1 MKRKIIVIGGGFAG
15 IEFIKK
21 IDETLFD
28 VLLIDKINH
37 HQFQPLFYQ
46 VATSQLEPASISFP
60 LRNIFKTKKNLQIRL
75 AEVLSIDSA
84 NNKIKTTIGEFCYDL
99 LVIAIGCTT
108 NFFGN
113 DELKSHAFTLKTTYD
128 AINIRN
134 HILQTFENIISA
146 EAGEKEGLMNLTI
159 VGAGPTGVELAGAF
173 AEIKKNILPKD
184 YPNIDFTHFKIN
196 LIEGSK
202 DTLNSMSLLAK
213 RTSKKYLQKM
223 GVNIITETFVKGYDG
238 NFLELSNGNII
249 KSKTVIWAAGVIGNT
264 IKGLPDSVQKVGNRI
279 DVNRT
284 NLVNGTQNIFA
295 LGDIAFMQTPKY
307 PNGHPQVANVAIN
320 QAKYLAY
327 NLNKTKTNEF
337 EYNDLGSMATIGRNK
352 AVVDLP
358 HFKFKGYFAWL
369 IWMFL
374 HLMLILSVR
383 NKLIIFINW
392 VWAYLTKDTSLRLI
406 LKQTKNY

>member
-1 MKRKIIVIGGGFAG
+1 MIIVIGGGFAG
-15 IEFIKK
+15 IQFIKK
-21 IDETLFD
+21 IDDTLFD

-60 LRNIFKTKKNLQIRL
+60 LRNVFKSKKNLQIRL
-75 AEVLSIDSA
+75 AEVHSIDSV
-84 NNKIKTTIGEFCYDL
+84 NNKIETTIGEFFYDY

-113 DELKSHAFTLKTTYD
+113 DEIRSHAFTLKTTYD

-134 HILQTFENIISA
+134 HILQTFEDIISA
-146 EAGEKEGLMNLTI
+146 EASDREGLLNLTI

-173 AEIKKNILPKD
+173 AEIKNNILPKD
-184 YPNIDFTHFKIN
+184 YPDIDFTHFKIS

-202 DTLNSMSLLAK
+202 DTLNSMSISAK

-223 GVNIITETFVKGYDG
+223 GVNIITETFVKRYDG
-238 NFLELSNGNII
+238 NLLELSNGNII

-264 IKGLPDSVQKVGNRI
+264 IKGLPENVQAVANRI
-279 DVNRT
+279 EVNRT
-284 NLVNGTQNIFA
+284 NLVEGTKNIFA
-295 LGDIAFMQTPKY
+295 IGDIALMKTPKY
-307 PNGHPQVANVAIN
+307 PKGHPQVANVAIN
-320 QAKYLAY
+320 QAKNLAF
-327 NLNKTKTNEF
+327 NLNKAKTNEF
-337 EYNDLGSMATIGRNK
+337 EYKDLGSMATIGRNK

-369 IWMFL
+369 VWMFL

-406 LKQTKNY
+406 LKQTKIKMD

>member
-320 QAKYLAY
+320 PAKYLAY

-369 IWMFL
+369 IWMFV